1 MLEWF
6 IRNPFGRVTKLDI
19 DGAKV
24 IELII
29 LLDNI
34 VLNLVK
40 FFLKQNKKVYMFSL
54 KIPPRLTSYIKLAY
68 NLHKLQ
74 KRFKSNKKT

>member
-24 IELII
+24 VELII
-29 LLDNI
+29 LLDDF
-34 VLNLVK
+34 VLN
-40 FFLKQNKKVYMFSL
+40 FG
-54 KIPPRLTSYIKLAY
+54 
-68 NLHKLQ
+68 
-74 KRFKSNKKT
+74 